1 MKKQGQII
9 LYLVVSLLMISII
22 SGLFL
27 WKISKKKQEETVQVQ
42 AEELSTEE
50 VSEEAIVL
58 EEETVPNEETIEEET
73 EPEEQYIVETK
84 YDKQIIV
91 ENGIEFHMIAG
102 DTWQGC
108 MMVIPDASRVFIGT
122 PRDSYTGQPGMNV
135 PSIVERYEN
144 VIAAVNGAFFV
155 DTNQVGNGGTPIG
168 FVFSQ
173 GEQKYGGN
181 GKYRL
186 IGLDQNN
193 QIVCGIMTGQ
203 EAIDAGVRDALTC
216 NPILVQNGELGD
228 LSTMGQTLRDARTA
242 IGGREDGAFLIL
254 TMDGRMAHSI
264 GASTQDEAD
273 VMLAF
278 GAVAAGNLDGGGS
291 VGLYYTGTPL
301 EGVAGVLGT
310 RPVPNAV
317 CVSGE

>member
-1 MKKQGQII
+1 MKKQVQII
-9 LYLVVSLLMISII
+9 LYVITTLLMLSLVTGIC
-22 SGLFL
+22 L
-27 WKISKKKQEETVQVQ
+27 WKLSMKKQNPVEEQV
-42 AEELSTEE
+42 ATEVVEEQVSTEE
-50 VSEEAIVL
+50 AVILEEESVPSEEAI
-58 EEETVPNEETIEEET
+58 EEE

-84 YDKQIIV
+84 YDKQIFV
-91 ENGIEFHMIAG
+91 ENGIEFHLIAG
-102 DTWQGC
+102 DTWQGS

-122 PRDSYTGQPGMNV
+122 PRDTYTGAAGMNV
-135 PSIVERYEN
+135 PTIVERYEN
-144 VIAAVNGAFFV
+144 VIAAVNGTFFV

-181 GKYRL
+181 GTFRL
-186 IGLDQNN
+186 IGLNQDN
-193 QIVCGIMTGQ
+193 QIVCGVMSGQ

-216 NPILVQNGELGD
+216 NPILVQDGAIGD

-242 IGGREDGAFLIL
+242 IGGRADGAFLIL
-254 TMDGRMAHSI
+254 TIDGRMPHSI

-301 EGVAGVLGT
+301 EGVASVLGT

-317 CVSGE
+317 CVLAE